1 MRRKNIIQYNER
13 KTTSPSRS
21 VVWFCLC
28 SFIVIFLASD
38 LAFAKPQKNYLDPT
52 DILESHINISKNN
65 NKQTKDITAAP
76 KPVAIKIEAK
86 STSPVS
92 FVAKD
97 STASNK
103 LMSARITSAVSKKT
117 SESKS
122 ELRNLIDQINSVK
135 INTKKKQTKIPSEKI
150 APENIKDEPLQN
162 AFNKTSQKES
172 YEFSTTNNDGFTKN
186 NFDEGEQPGRLKEE
200 TIKSIKDLINN
211 PESFNSFFELG
222 EIMFDSNRLSDAYVF
237 YKRALD
243 STDKND
249 KENRSWILFQ
259 TANCLR
265 NTDYSKAIEYY
276 KRLITEFPH
285 CEWSEFAKDQIE
297 LLGWYLNDNPQ
308 GLIRKS
314 RILVE

>member
-28 SFIVIFLASD
+28 SFIIIFLTSD

-52 DILESHINISKNN
+52 DILESHLNTSKNN
-65 NKQTKDITAAP
+65 NKQTKDTTASP
-76 KPVAIKIEAK
+76 KPIAVKIEAK

-92 FVAKD
+92 FAAKD

-103 LMSARITSAVSKKT
+103 LMSARITAAVSKKT
-117 SESKS
+117 GESKS
-122 ELRNLIDQINSVK
+122 ELRDLIDQINSVK

-150 APENIKDEPLQN
+150 TPENIKDEPLQN
-162 AFNKTSQKES
+162 AFNKTSQ
-172 YEFSTTNNDGFTKN
+172 NDDFTKN
-186 NFDEGEQPGRLKEE
+186 NFDETEQSGRLKEE

-285 CEWSEFAKDQIE
+285 CQWSEFSKDQVE
-297 LLGWYLNDNPQ
+297 LLSWYLNDNPQ
-308 GLIRKS
+308 GLIKKS